1 MQAIIQPFS
10 AARRCPACFALGGAS
25 VVGAGTAL
33 WYGGTKALVVGAVAL
48 AAIALIAV
56 AYKAISGWKQR
67 PVEPTEFVDYSSTR
81 GIIHWEMKLRNV
93 VVVIQERAMDDGLY
107 SRVTSALISKQRLDG
122 QTTQSLKTILS
133 SKEKAFREEE
143 ACLAEPFRVKKE
155 GDPRRLVLPV
165 AFNGRANGERLRAGI
180 QLALSAATA
189 FVAEGDDADKIT
201 ILFQNPNGVKLKPDF
216 LGL

>member
-1 MQAIIQPFS
+1 
-10 AARRCPACFALGGAS
+10 
-25 VVGAGTAL
+25 
-33 WYGGTKALVVGAVAL
+33 
-48 AAIALIAV
+48 
-56 AYKAISGWKQR
+56 
-67 PVEPTEFVDYSSTR
+67 
-81 GIIHWEMKLRNV
+81 MKLRNV